1 MGPQGI
7 STAKK
12 ARTQN
17 SLGKLMAALFW
28 NMQGILLMK
37 KGSTITREVYKETIK
52 KLKTDRRKKRP
63 HNCDLKIMLLYDNCR
78 LHKARPVR
86 EVIDEWCFVE
96 MEHPPY
102 SPGLAPSDYY
112 LLIISKLKK
121 HLRGSRFSSDEY
133 QKGTVKEFLIFLKA

>member
-52 KLKTDRRKKRP
+52 
-63 HNCDLKIMLLYDNCR
+63 
-78 LHKARPVR
+78 
-86 EVIDEWCFVE
+86 
-96 MEHPPY
+96 
-102 SPGLAPSDYY
+102 
-112 LLIISKLKK
+112 
-121 HLRGSRFSSDEY
+121 
-133 QKGTVKEFLIFLKA
+133 